1 MTKWRTRTIAVKGT
15 EWDLLWRA
23 LVKDRDQTGF
33 QKYKAQQQF
42 TWNAKNRHANAMI
55 MQRNKIELYD
65 ISQTRR
71 TTERS
76 SNSVI
81 LSYNHAF
88 TQLHSYQ
95 TLQTKTSSNHL
106 TPTVTRHFHMNA
118 SLLRDIQHHFQQTRH
133 FSAAGACP
141 VHGGSRQ
148 KIWRRSFVTLGSGV
162 RSGRRWR
169 LLVDWAH
176 RGINHVAP
184 SLRFPVVSTIVGR
197 MPVWVRAL
205 DSCW

>member
-1 MTKWRTRTIAVKGT
+1 
-15 EWDLLWRA
+15 
-23 LVKDRDQTGF
+23 
-33 QKYKAQQQF
+33 
-42 TWNAKNRHANAMI
+42 MI

-106 TPTVTRHFHMNA
+106 KSNSHSPLPHERV
-118 SLLRDIQHHFQQTRH
+118 LLRDIQHHFQQTRH

-141 VHGGSRQ
+141 VYGGSRQ

-162 RSGRRWR
+162 CSGRRWR

-176 RGINHVAP
+176 GGIDHVAP
-184 SLRFPVVSTIVGR
+184 SLRFPVVSTIVRR
-197 MPVWVRAL
+197 MPVRVRAL
-205 DSCW
+205 DGCW